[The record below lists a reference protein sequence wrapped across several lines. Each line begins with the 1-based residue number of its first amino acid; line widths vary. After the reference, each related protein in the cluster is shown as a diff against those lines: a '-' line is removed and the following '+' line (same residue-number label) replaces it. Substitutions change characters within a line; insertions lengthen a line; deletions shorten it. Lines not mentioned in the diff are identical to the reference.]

1 MAKISDIAK
10 ALGLSNATISKALNG
25 SPEIPQTTVDRV
37 KECARELGY
46 VPSHFARTLKMHRSF
61 SIGVL
66 FVDKSQSGLRHEYF
80 STILNAIKV
89 EAESRGY
96 DITFINSENYSGLR
110 PTYLQHVKSR
120 AIDGVVIAS
129 VDFNDPNVMEL
140 AQSNIPT
147 VTIDHTFDGCTSIM
161 SDNEDGVYELTKRA
175 YKLGHRKIAFIHG
188 EDTTVT
194 RKRVAGYVRA
204 LTELGI
210 SAKDEYM
217 PMARYHDPES
227 VIKAFQALGKLKDM
241 FEAKNFEELNKTT
254 FRIKL
259 VVIGFGGF
267 AVLAA
272 FLLGPEVLGLV
283 YGLDLKPYR
292 MNLCVIIGSYIFY
305 AISYVNL
312 VTLTTIRHTFVQFV
326 VYLIS
331 MAVAF
336 IGSTTLVR
344 TLNLGINGAT
354 FSCTTT
360 LAIQFIM
367 YSIITKIIMNKEKK
381 LI

>member
-25 SPEIPQTTVDRV
+25 SPEIPQATVDRV

-227 VIKAFQALGKLKDM
+227 VIEAFQALGKLKDKPTCVLCTDDISAVVLLSSRLSGDREFIDNVSIAGYDGIYLSRM
-241 FEAKNFEELNKTT
+241 IQPVLTT
-254 FRIKL
+254 YCQDSEM
-259 VVIGFGGF
+259 IGR
-267 AVLAA
+267 LAA
-272 FLLGPEVLGLV
+272 SKLISQIENPKLFVPELV
-283 YGLDLKPYR
+283 KVKGKLQE
-292 MNLCVIIGSYIFY
+292 GS
-305 AISYVNL
+305 
-312 VTLTTIRHTFVQFV
+312 TIRP
-326 VYLIS
+326 
-331 MAVAF
+331 
-336 IGSTTLVR
+336 LVR
-344 TLNLGINGAT
+344 PIG
-354 FSCTTT
+354 
-360 LAIQFIM
+360 
-367 YSIITKIIMNKEKK
+367 
-381 LI
+381 